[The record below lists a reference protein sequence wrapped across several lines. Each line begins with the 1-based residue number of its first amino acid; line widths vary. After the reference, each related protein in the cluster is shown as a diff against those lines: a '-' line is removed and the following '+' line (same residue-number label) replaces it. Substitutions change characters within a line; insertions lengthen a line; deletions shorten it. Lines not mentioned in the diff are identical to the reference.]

1 MTAPMTPR
9 EAEIRKQL
17 ADAPGSFG
25 NPAVVRDLL
34 DEIGRLRALA
44 MAYGLA
50 REAAGPQLGEV
61 YKRPDGGTMEVVE
74 VRRGSWRSCVYL
86 DEAGSKH
93 ERAHSPAWT
102 FVRNTERGTR

>member
-34 DEIGRLRALA
+34 DEIDRLRALPVIPTCGDCGWQTSA
-44 MAYGLA
+44 LSKKRAVIHVCRKSKSREIDLSTAPPTWCELRGA
-50 REAAGPQLGEV
+50 R
-61 YKRPDGGTMEVVE
+61 
-74 VRRGSWRSCVYL
+74 
-86 DEAGSKH
+86 
-93 ERAHSPAWT
+93 
-102 FVRNTERGTR
+102 